1 MVQRIDVPGQG
12 VIEFPA
18 EMSDDQIAAAISSMG
33 QPQPA
38 GQTAPAAAPST
49 AQGGGVGQSITD
61 RLRYIND
68 IMTLGGY
75 DRLVGAAKSAMGG
88 GPYAQTSQEEIAKTR
103 AAREGLSTG
112 EQIGY
117 GLLGAAPLAA
127 AGGIV
132 GGIGR
137 GLSSLGAE
145 SAGAAL
151 SRAASTAAPTL
162 AQRAG
167 VGAAEVGLQGAAEAA
182 IKGQDI
188 SGGAT
193 TGMGI
198 GAAIPAALS
207 VAGRVVS
214 PIARQLTPNQQRLAE
229 EARARGLELTPAQAT
244 GSRSAQFFES
254 QLRDLP
260 GGAMSPRLRQQEQ
273 LQRKVLQE
281 AGVDAPFATPEAIS
295 AGFQSIGKRF
305 DDVLANRTVRLD
317 DDFGESV
324 LDAFNR
330 YNNRL
335 NANVRPIFKSQ
346 VEGLLSESRA
356 IDGVR
361 AGVLRSDLA
370 TLERQYKGD
379 PSLRAAVGGLR
390 KAVDGA
396 IDRSLPQQQVAAL
409 RRAREQ
415 YKNLS
420 RIDEVM
426 SRAGPQAESGMIP
439 FTQLNNLIKQRQGS
453 ISRGVSAASPEM
465 ATLSQIGSQFFREP
479 PSSGTAQRNYINAL
493 LTGGIGAGSF
503 VAGGIPGLA
512 AAVGTPLATNAI
524 YNTPLVRQWLSQQAG
539 RRLEDVPQRL
549 LTGGGTSALGFLG
562 E

>member
-1 MVQRIDVPGQG
+1 M
-12 VIEFPA
+12 EFDPDA
-18 EMSDDQIAAAISSMG
+18 YLAGAGPSGFDPDSYLGAQAS
-33 QPQPA
+33 PQ
-38 GQTAPAAAPST
+38 APAPT
-49 AQGGGVGQSITD
+49 QGGGVGQAVTD

-68 IMTLGGY
+68 VMTLGGY
-75 DRLVGAAKSAMGG
+75 DRLVGAARSAMGG
-88 GPYAQTSQEEIAKTR
+88 PSFQQASQEEIAKTQ
-103 AAREGLSTG
+103 AARQGLSTG

-117 GLLGAAPLAA
+117 GLLGSVPLAA
-127 AGGIV
+127 AGGVV
-132 GGIGR
+132 GTLGR

-167 VGAAEVGLQGAAEAA
+167 VGAVEVGAQGAAEAA
-182 IKGQDI
+182 IRGQDI
-188 SGGAT
+188 SGGAA
-193 TGMGI
+193 TGAGV
-198 GAAIPAALS
+198 GAALPVALS
-207 VAGRVVS
+207 GVGRVIS
-214 PIARQLTPNQQRLAE
+214 PIARQLTPPQVRLAE

-244 GSRSAQFFES
+244 GSRAAQFFES

-260 GGAMSPRLRQQEQ
+260 GGGMSPRLQQQQQ
-273 LQRKVLQE
+273 LQQKVLQE
-281 AGVDAPFATPEAIS
+281 AGVDAPFATPEAIAS
-295 AGFQSIGKRF
+295 GFQGIGKTF
-305 DDVLANRTVRLD
+305 DDVLAGRSIQLD
-317 DDFGESV
+317 DKFGDSV
-324 LDAFNR
+324 LSSFNR

-335 NANVRPIFKSQ
+335 DANVRPIFKSQ
-346 VEGLLSESRA
+346 VEGLLSEGRA

-379 PSLRAAVGGLR
+379 PSLKSAIGGLR
-390 KAVDGA
+390 RAVDEA
-396 IDRSLPQQQVAAL
+396 IDKSLPKAQVETL

-420 RIDEVM
+420 RVDEVM
-426 SRAGPQAESGMIP
+426 SRAGPQGESGMIP
-439 FTQLNNLIKQRQGS
+439 FSQLNNLIKQRQGS

-539 RRLEDVPQRL
+539 RRLEDVPQRFL
-549 LTGGGTSALGFLG
+549 AGGGQAGLGLLG